1 MEAVQAP
8 DRPQTAPI
16 FASPDGAERPAD
28 HAGEQSGVGTPTA
41 PAPSVVSALGVSEP
55 SRSQRPSALVVMS
68 PPHLAELVFAGG
80 LAAEL
85 TGLVDIPGGEV
96 LADLDSA
103 MTSSMLADVEIL
115 ITGWGCP
122 PITPEV
128 LEAAPQLRAVV
139 HAGGAAATLFTEQS
153 SAKDLYLSNAGEP
166 NALPVA
172 EYTIA
177 MILLAGKDAT
187 AAERLYRER
196 RTYLDREVEFA
207 HTGNFGRTVGVVG
220 ASRVGRQVLR
230 LLSHFDLEVL
240 LHDPYADAGQLGVE
254 GVALA
259 ELMQRSDVVTLH
271 QPVTPETVGMIGRDE
286 LALLRDGATLINTA
300 RGEVID
306 QDALVAELERGRL
319 RAVLDVST
327 PDPLPRD
334 HPLWDVP
341 HLTITPH
348 IAGSTGSE
356 LSRLGRHVVDE
367 VARIVAG
374 QAPQVLE
381 QAGKR

>member
-1 MEAVQAP
+1 
-8 DRPQTAPI
+8 
-16 FASPDGAERPAD
+16 
-28 HAGEQSGVGTPTA
+28 
-41 PAPSVVSALGVSEP
+41 
-55 SRSQRPSALVVMS
+55 MS

-80 LAAEL
+80 LATEL
-85 TGLVDIPGGEV
+85 ARLVDVPGGAV
-96 LADLDSA
+96 LGDLDSA
-103 MTSSMLADVEIL
+103 TTRSVLPDVEIL

-128 LEAAPQLRAVV
+128 LEAAPRLRAVV
-139 HAGGAAATLFTEQS
+139 HAGGAAATLFAEQS

-187 AAERLYRER
+187 GAERLYRER
-196 RTYLDREVEFA
+196 RTYLDREIEFA

-230 LLSHFDLEVL
+230 LLRGFDLEVL
-240 LHDPYADAGQLGVE
+240 LHDPYVDAASLGVE
-254 GVALA
+254 GVSLT
-259 ELMQRSDVVTLH
+259 ELMRRSDVVTLH
-271 QPVTPETVGMIGRDE
+271 QPVTLETIGMIGRDE

-306 QDALVAELERGRL
+306 QDALVDELRRGRL

-327 PDPLPRD
+327 PDPLPED
-334 HPLWDVP
+334 HPLWEVP

-356 LSRLGRHVVDE
+356 LRRLGRHVVDE
-367 VARIVAG
+367 VARLVSG
-374 QAPQVLE
+374 RPPRVLE
-381 QAGKR
+381 QVGER